1 MKKVLVGA
9 IIALA
14 SVLIYKSCTDERERK
29 TLLQE
34 NSMLIQQELKNVSKL
49 IVTEGHFVE
58 VYNYKDSRELFGSLV
73 TADKKALVV
82 VNAEVTIAYDLS
94 KITYEMD
101 EAKKTITITQ
111 IPEPEVKINPDFE
124 YYDVTADYFNP
135 FNAKDYNAI
144 KRNVNASLLKKIEAS
159 SLKSNAENRLLSEL
173 SRIYVLTNSLGWT
186 LVYGEESIDSTEELL
201 HLRKTVVD

>member
-14 SVLIYKSCTDERERK
+14 SVLIYKSYTDYREK
-29 TLLQE
+29 STALKESSL
-34 NSMLIQQELKNVSKL
+34 LIQQELKNVSKL

-58 VYNYKDSRELFGSLV
+58 VYNYADSKELFGSLV

-82 VNAEVTIAYDLS
+82 VNAEATISYDLS
-94 KITYEMD
+94 KVEYELD
-101 EAKKTITITQ
+101 EAEKTIKISS

-135 FNAKDYNAI
+135 FKAEDYNAI
-144 KRNVNASLLKKIEAS
+144 KETVNASLLQKIEAS
-159 SLKSNAENRLLSEL
+159 SLKSNAENRLISEL
-173 SRIYVLTNSLGWT
+173 SRIYVLSDSMGWT
-186 LVYGEESIDSTEELL
+186 LEYNQKTIDSYDGLL
-201 HLRKTVVD
+201 RLGKTKLD